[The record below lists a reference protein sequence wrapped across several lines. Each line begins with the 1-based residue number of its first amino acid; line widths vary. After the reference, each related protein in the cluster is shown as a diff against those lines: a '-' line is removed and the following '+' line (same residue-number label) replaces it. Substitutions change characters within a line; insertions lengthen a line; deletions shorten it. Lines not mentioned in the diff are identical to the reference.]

1 MLLYLKTCSFK
12 ETNFQRKAEE
22 DDHVHPKQQRIIHVT
37 LHPKFNQNPV
47 FPKLYYYDYYY
58 WFIKEVILSFEAVS
72 M

>member
-37 LHPKFNQNPV
+37 LHPKFNQNYTQS
-47 FPKLYYYDYYY
+47 FPN
-58 WFIKEVILSFEAVS
+58 FIIMIIIIGLLKK
-72 M
+72 